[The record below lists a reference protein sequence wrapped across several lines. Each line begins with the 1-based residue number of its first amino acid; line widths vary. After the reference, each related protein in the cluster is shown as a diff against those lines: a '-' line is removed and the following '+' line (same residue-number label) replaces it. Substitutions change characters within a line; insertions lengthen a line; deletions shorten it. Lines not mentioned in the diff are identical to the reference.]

1 MGLQE
6 WLRPSEAWSE
16 PFLFEFTVGTVLFY
30 IQYNTNFITPSLHIH
45 VITWGAITNIYTT
58 RRYDGFQVGTQLRNI
73 IDSTPVQRRG
83 VESTLNQQT
92 PQRCVPSCLQQE
104 QNENKSTYWTGL
116 FLQWG

>member
-1 MGLQE
+1 MVCA
-6 WLRPSEAWSE
+6 P
-16 PFLFEFTVGTVLFY
+16 
-30 IQYNTNFITPSLHIH
+30 IQYTIFITPSLHIH

-104 QNENKSTYWTGL
+104 QNENKSTY
-116 FLQWG
+116 